1 MFMTVRQVIDL
12 AKASELTGLPAASK
26 DETVLGFINL
36 GVLELYKRF
45 TLSVE
50 EWIIAL
56 EDGQSY
62 YTAPEDFMWIIAAYG
77 EVGMDSVQEVNVL
90 PVNEED
96 NPLSI
101 NTVGWNKVQVPLS
114 VTGAY
119 VSIIY
124 AATPEV
130 YSVTDM
136 NKTVNIPP
144 QMIEALLA
152 YIGWRANS
160 TIDTG
165 IQTEDTVWY
174 NRFESS
180 CSRLEVKG
188 FINANDVVMTNR
200 LNMRGFV

>member
-1 MFMTVRQVIDL
+1 MTVKQVIDL
-12 AKASELTGLPAASK
+12 AKASELAGLPAASK

-136 NKTVNIPP
+136 DKTVNIPP

-188 FINANDVVMTNR
+188 FINANDMVMTNR

>member
-1 MFMTVRQVIDL
+1 MTVKQVIDL

-101 NTVGWNKVQVPLS
+101 NTVGWNKVQIPLS

-136 NKTVNIPP
+136 DKTVNIPP

>member
-1 MFMTVRQVIDL
+1 MTVKQVIDL
-12 AKASELTGLPAASK
+12 AKASELTGLPVASK

-119 VSIIY
+119 VSVIY

-130 YSVTDM
+130 YSITDM

-188 FINANDVVMTNR
+188 FINANDMVMTNR

>member
-1 MFMTVRQVIDL
+1 MFMTVKQVIDL
-12 AKASELTGLPAASK
+12 AKASELTGLPVASK

-136 NKTVNIPP
+136 DKTVSIPP
-144 QMIEALLA
+144 QMVEALLA

>member
-1 MFMTVRQVIDL
+1 MFMTIRQVIDL
-12 AKASELTGLPAASK
+12 AKASELTGLPAASR
-26 DETVLGFINL
+26 DENVLGFINL

-45 TLSVE
+45 SLRVE
-50 EWIIAL
+50 EWL
-56 EDGQSY
+56 VELQDDTSY
-62 YTAPEDFMWIIAAYG
+62 YKAPDDFMWIVAAYG
-77 EVGMDSVQEVNVL
+77 EVGEDSNATVNVL

-101 NTVGWNKVQVPLS
+101 NTVGWNKIQIPLS

-119 VSIIY
+119 VSVIY
-124 AATPEV
+124 AATPEHYTV
-130 YSVTDM
+130 AEDT
-136 NKTVNIPP
+136 KTINIPP

-165 IQTEDTVWY
+165 VQTEDSVWY
-174 NRFESS
+174 RRFEDS

-188 FINANDVVMTNR
+188 FINANDMVMTNR

>member
-1 MFMTVRQVIDL
+1 MTVKQVIDL
-12 AKASELTGLPAASK
+12 AKASELTGLPVASK

-130 YSVTDM
+130 YSITDM
-136 NKTVNIPP
+136 DKTVNIPP

-188 FINANDVVMTNR
+188 FINANDMVMTNR

>member
-1 MFMTVRQVIDL
+1 MTVRQVIDL
-12 AKASELTGLPAASK
+12 AKASELTRLPAASK

-136 NKTVNIPP
+136 DKTVNIPP

>member
-1 MFMTVRQVIDL
+1 MTVKQVIDL

-36 GVLELYKRF
+36 GILELYKRF

-136 NKTVNIPP
+136 DKTVNIPP

-188 FINANDVVMTNR
+188 FINANDMVMTNR

>member
-1 MFMTVRQVIDL
+1 MTVKQVIDL

-130 YSVTDM
+130 YSITDM

-188 FINANDVVMTNR
+188 FINANDMVMTNR

>member
-1 MFMTVRQVIDL
+1 MTIRQVIDL

-26 DETVLGFINL
+26 DEIVLGFINL

-45 TLSVE
+45 TLKVE
-50 EWIIAL
+50 EWIVAL

-77 EVGMDSVQEVNVL
+77 EVGSDSVEQVNIL

-101 NTVGWNKVQVPLS
+101 NTVGWNKIQVPLS

-119 VSIIY
+119 ISVTY
-124 AATPEV
+124 AATPKH
-130 YSVTDM
+130 YSIADIDDTID
-136 NKTVNIPP
+136 IPP
-144 QMIEALLA
+144 QMVEALLA

-165 IQTEDTVWY
+165 VQTEDTVWY
-174 NRFESS
+174 NRFENS
-180 CSRLEVKG
+180 CNRLLVQG
-188 FINANDVVMTNR
+188 FVNANDMIMTDR
-200 LNMRGFV
+200 LSKRGFI

>member
-1 MFMTVRQVIDL
+1 MTVKQVIDL

-130 YSVTDM
+130 YSIADM
-136 NKTVNIPP
+136 DKTVNIPP

>member
-1 MFMTVRQVIDL
+1 MTVKQVIDL
-12 AKASELTGLPAASK
+12 AKASELVGLPAASK

-77 EVGMDSVQEVNVL
+77 EVGSDSVEQVNIL

-101 NTVGWNKVQVPLS
+101 NTVGWNKIQVPLS

-124 AATPEV
+124 AATPEKW
-130 YSVTDM
+130 YTEADM
-136 NKTVNIPP
+136 DAVINMPP
-144 QMIEALLA
+144 QMIDALLA
-152 YIGWRANS
+152 YIGWKANS
-160 TIDTG
+160 SISAEG
-165 IQTEDTVWY
+165 QGEGSVWY
-174 NRFESS
+174 QRFEAS
-180 CSRLEVKG
+180 CNNVLVKG
-188 FINANDVVMTNR
+188 FTNNNDMFMNHR
-200 LNMRGFV
+200 ISMRGFV

>member
-130 YSVTDM
+130 YGIADM
-136 NKTVNIPP
+136 DKPVNIPP

-188 FINANDVVMTNR
+188 FINANDMVMTNR

>member
-130 YSVTDM
+130 YGIADM
-136 NKTVNIPP
+136 DKPVNIPP

>member
-130 YSVTDM
+130 YSITDM
-136 NKTVNIPP
+136 DKTVNIPP

>member
-1 MFMTVRQVIDL
+1 MFMTVKQVIDL

-136 NKTVNIPP
+136 DKTVNIPP

>member
-1 MFMTVRQVIDL
+1 MTVKQVIDL

-130 YSVTDM
+130 YGITDM

-144 QMIEALLA
+144 QMVEALLA

-188 FINANDVVMTNR
+188 FINANDMVMTNR

>member
-1 MFMTVRQVIDL
+1 MTVKQVIDL
-12 AKASELTGLPAASK
+12 AKASELTGLPVASK

-136 NKTVNIPP
+136 DKTVNIPP

-180 CSRLEVKG
+180 CSRLEIKG
-188 FINANDVVMTNR
+188 FINANDMVMTNR

>member
-1 MFMTVRQVIDL
+1 MTVRQVIDL

-101 NTVGWNKVQVPLS
+101 NTVGWNKVQIPLS

-136 NKTVNIPP
+136 DKTVNIPP
-144 QMIEALLA
+144 QMVEALLA

>member
-1 MFMTVRQVIDL
+1 MTVKQVIDL

-130 YSVTDM
+130 YSITDM
-136 NKTVNIPP
+136 DKTVNIPP

>member
-130 YSVTDM
+130 YSITDM
-136 NKTVNIPP
+136 NNPVNIPP

>member
-1 MFMTVRQVIDL
+1 MTVKQVIDL
-12 AKASELTGLPAASK
+12 AKASELTGLPVASK

-136 NKTVNIPP
+136 DETVNIPP

-188 FINANDVVMTNR
+188 FINANDMVMTNR

>member
-1 MFMTVRQVIDL
+1 MTVRQVIDL

-130 YSVTDM
+130 YGIADM
-136 NKTVNIPP
+136 SKPVSIPP

-188 FINANDVVMTNR
+188 FINANDMVMTNR

>member
-136 NKTVNIPP
+136 DKTVNIPP

-152 YIGWRANS
+152 YIGWRASS

>member
-1 MFMTVRQVIDL
+1 MTVKQVIDL

-136 NKTVNIPP
+136 DKTVNIPP

-188 FINANDVVMTNR
+188 LINANDVVMTNR

>member
-1 MFMTVRQVIDL
+1 MTIRQVIDL

-136 NKTVNIPP
+136 DKTVNIPP

>member
-1 MFMTVRQVIDL
+1 MTVKQVIDL

-124 AATPEV
+124 AATPEA
-130 YSVTDM
+130 YSITDM

-188 FINANDVVMTNR
+188 FINANDMVMTNR

>member
-130 YSVTDM
+130 YGIADM
-136 NKTVNIPP
+136 NKPVNIPP

-188 FINANDVVMTNR
+188 FINANDMVMTNR

>member
-1 MFMTVRQVIDL
+1 MTVKQVIDL
-12 AKASELTGLPAASK
+12 AKASELAGLPAASK

-130 YSVTDM
+130 YGITDM
-136 NKTVNIPP
+136 DKTVNIPP

>member
-1 MFMTVRQVIDL
+1 MTVRQVIDL

-130 YSVTDM
+130 YSVADM
-136 NKTVNIPP
+136 DKTVNIPP

>member
-1 MFMTVRQVIDL
+1 MTVRQVIDL
-12 AKASELTGLPAASK
+12 AKASELAGLPAASK

-136 NKTVNIPP
+136 DKTVSIPP

>member
-136 NKTVNIPP
+136 DKTVNIPP

-188 FINANDVVMTNR
+188 FINANDVAMTNR

>member
-1 MFMTVRQVIDL
+1 MTIRQVIDL

-26 DETVLGFINL
+26 DEIVLGFINL

-45 TLSVE
+45 TLKVE

-77 EVGMDSVQEVNVL
+77 EVGLDSVEQVNVL

-114 VTGAY
+114 VTGSYISVIY
-119 VSIIY
+119 V
-124 AATPEV
+124 ATPKH
-130 YSVTDM
+130 YSIADIDGTID
-136 NKTVNIPP
+136 IPL

-165 IQTEDTVWY
+165 VQTEDTIWY
-174 NRFESS
+174 RRFEES

-188 FINANDVVMTNR
+188 FINSNDMVMTNR